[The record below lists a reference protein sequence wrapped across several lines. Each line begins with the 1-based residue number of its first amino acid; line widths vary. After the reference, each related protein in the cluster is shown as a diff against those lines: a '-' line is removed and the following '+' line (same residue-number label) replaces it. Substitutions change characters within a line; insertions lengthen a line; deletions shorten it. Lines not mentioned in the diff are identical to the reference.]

1 MEKSR
6 TLLTY
11 HDLIVEVESSPGKEL
26 LEHMHNTVM
35 GQPGGFQYHHT
46 DLEDRMMSPGENYYM
61 YLRKSGKMMGSA
73 GFCGKPA
80 LTNGVA
86 HDSWLIRYFSIKA
99 PMRSLPKKRKEK
111 ADLKDEHKRS
121 SVLGRFIQPIFAE
134 PSQLRDGEQKKV
146 ISD

>member
-11 HDLIVEVESSPGKEL
+11 HDLSVEVESKPGEEL
-26 LEHMHNTVM
+26 IEHMHNTVM

-46 DLEDRMMSPGENYYM
+46 DLEDRLMSPGENYYM
-61 YLRKSGKMMGSA
+61 YLRKSGKMMGSV

-80 LTNGVA
+80 ETGGVA

-99 PMRSLPKKRKEK
+99 PMRSVPKKRKVK
-111 ADLKDEHKRS
+111 TNIK
-121 SVLGRFIQPIFAE
+121 
-134 PSQLRDGEQKKV
+134 
-146 ISD
+146 